1 MPTFAEAGFPQF
13 DFSAWYAVFA
23 PARTP
28 ADVVAK
34 LSTALSTALKNPEV
48 VARLNGVGV
57 TPASGDAA
65 QLAKF
70 LPGEHE
76 RVGRLIRAANIKP
89 D

>member
-1 MPTFAEAGFPQF
+1 MTNI
-13 DFSAWYAVFA
+13 SN
-23 PARTP
+23 
-28 ADVVAK
+28 K
-34 LSTALSTALKNPEV
+34 LNKNEV